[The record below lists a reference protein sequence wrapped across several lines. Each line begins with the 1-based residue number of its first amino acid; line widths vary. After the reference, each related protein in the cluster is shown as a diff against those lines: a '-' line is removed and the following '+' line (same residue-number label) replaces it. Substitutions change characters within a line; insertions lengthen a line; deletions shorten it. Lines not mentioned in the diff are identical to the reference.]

1 MMRPR
6 SGWPAGIAN
15 RMLITPAEVRPQA
28 TSTICSSLPSH
39 SLPTTL
45 ARRGGIEQ
53 PASRSPVSS
62 VERGSSAGGSGGGE
76 AMALNPSVVAMNA
89 EPVVVSILA
98 SRSDSPRS

>member
-53 PASRSPVSS
+53 PASRSPVAS
-62 VERGSSAGGSGGGE
+62 VERGSSAGGSGSGE
-76 AMALNPSVVAMNA
+76 AMALNPSVAMNA

-98 SRSDSPRS
+98 SPSDTPRS